1 MVLLQRDD
9 LAAAGLSPGDRVDVT
24 SHFRGETRTVKGF
37 RVVPFGVPRRCAA
50 AYFPE
55 ANPLVPIGSAAERS
69 NTPTYKS
76 IEITIARAIE
86 ARSGPQ

>member
-1 MVLLQRDD
+1 M
-9 LAAAGLSPGDRVDVT
+9 
-24 SHFRGETRTVKGF
+24 KGF

-55 ANPLVPIGSAAERS
+55 ANPLVPIGSTAERS

-76 IEITIARAIE
+76 IEVSISRAVE
-86 ARSGPQ
+86 PQ